1 MQLSLL
7 DQPGLRAWSP
17 SRGSAAH
24 VEAARAEAAPADARG
39 DQAGREQA
47 LLSDRALALH
57 PGARTAPFPAPG
69 AHPSGQR
76 GAESGVEPGAR
87 RLELGCGAWVELV
100 PSWLPEQA
108 ALFELLARTADWER
122 HRRTMYDRVVEVP
135 RLVAGMPGEPSDG
148 LAFGGGANSLVE
160 RLRHRAPSRE
170 VREAAAELRW
180 LAVTLSHRYQRTLT
194 DVSLA
199 YYRDGHDSVAYHG
212 DKLGAGRMD
221 SVVAILSLGARRR
234 FLLRRVRQERA
245 HDAVFERS
253 ERDTTRVRALA
264 HEETTA
270 FELGEG
276 DLLVMGGTC
285 QETFEHAVPKAKLAG
300 PRIAVM
306 FRQPEHLLARRAE
319 RALGLRSNPSGA
331 LRLAR

>member
-1 MQLSLL
+1 
-7 DQPGLRAWSP
+7 
-17 SRGSAAH
+17 
-24 VEAARAEAAPADARG
+24 
-39 DQAGREQA
+39 
-47 LLSDRALALH
+47 
-57 PGARTAPFPAPG
+57 
-69 AHPSGQR
+69 
-76 GAESGVEPGAR
+76 
-87 RLELGCGAWVELV
+87 
-100 PSWLPEQA
+100 
-108 ALFELLARTADWER
+108 
-122 HRRTMYDRVVEVP
+122 MYDRVVEVP

-148 LAFGGGANSLVE
+148 LTFGGGANSLVE

-234 FLLRRVRQERA
+234 FLLRRARQEGA
-245 HDAVFERS
+245 HGAVSERG
-253 ERDTTRVRALA
+253 ERDTARALA

-319 RALGLRSNPSGA
+319 RALGLRSNPNGSGA